1 MGAHDQAELPE
12 CHPHTE
18 DLVRE
23 LGVGPALSSR
33 LASTA
38 THKVPTPDM
47 QPELQRLFLE
57 ETRPKDEAAVQL
69 GEAHWIRQWSPRP
82 EQPGGADTRVR
93 QQEQSDDS
101 AHSDSSALAQY
112 CQTLGGAAGPRG
124 TTRASTHGTARQ
136 ALSSS
141 TSPPQDHA
149 TRPVRRLLDSM
160 RSLGLVGAVLWG
172 LHTDET
178 KHTHAFVHQAGQPWV
193 LTTDAD
199 DAR

>member
-1 MGAHDQAELPE
+1 
-12 CHPHTE
+12 
-18 DLVRE
+18 
-23 LGVGPALSSR
+23 
-33 LASTA
+33 
-38 THKVPTPDM
+38 M
-47 QPELQRLFLE
+47 QPQLQRLFLE

-82 EQPGGADTRVR
+82 EQAGGADTRVR
-93 QQEQSDDS
+93 QEEQSDDP
-101 AHSDSSALAQY
+101 AHSDGSTLAQY
-112 CQTLGGAAGPRG
+112 CQTLGGAAGSRG
-124 TTRASTHGTARQ
+124 TARGGTHGTAKE
-136 ALSSS
+136 ALSSPR
-141 TSPPQDHA
+141 SPPQDHA

-193 LTTDAD
+193 LTMDAD